1 MFGRVNVL
9 GRVLKTLGRAFVQVP
24 MSSGKL
30 STKTVSDFIIQQG
43 EETQFDQEP
52 IQKKVEMTDPEDI
65 IEEEM
70 EEEAVGDVFTSS
82 HANSELGDP
91 HSPSSPLFYDSTNIT
106 LADLSYLSPYLSSSD
121 LSLLLDIIKLN
132 SSRNISIRH
141 SNIVYLLNAL
151 DLSKVRDR
159 ELQFILRYIGASPLR
174 KVEFLTAQVL
184 FLKYYNHLLARGYF
198 SDFIYLDPSALS
210 EDDRYIASLHPPTTA
225 LLSSL
230 PREEYGRVRESMLAL
245 RNNPPRE
252 KSLLQLLILQSNLLL
267 YTHEYYSAARVFM
280 HFVLEGKDIDTE
292 LGRKA
297 TNYYWAFRKAG
308 IHDPNL
314 MLRLLERVTFPS
326 DIRDGKLFTRLMT
339 VIWAYGV
346 EYQLADGKVDQD
358 SIKAISEWL
367 DKLCTLI
374 NQQQTK
380 QFSLLFNSKQAY
392 TTLQTA
398 LSFYPELAPNFK
410 KGSFTDAKVD
420 PSNPFKEYF
429 STLLPIINESHFV
442 VSFNIKSK
450 MFFRS
455 PNLTMLDHR
464 TSMTMIF
471 AHTIYNSTNKK
482 VEYFIREDIERHNL
496 AKKIEN
502 NKIIGFYEVD
512 LLLDSEIA
520 LEVDSLLHSYYH
532 PRSNIMKSHDFKD
545 KQLLAL
551 GLKEIVRVTS
561 MEWVDNISKH
571 KEELNVQLLRDRIQA
586 AQRKIAK
593 GSATKS
599 SV

>member
-9 GRVLKTLGRAFVQVP
+9 GRVLKTLGRAFVQMP

-30 STKTVSDFIIQQG
+30 STKTVSDFIVQQG
-43 EETQFDQEP
+43 EETQFDQDS
-52 IQKKVEMTDPEDI
+52 IQKKVVMTNPEDI

-70 EEEAVGDVFTSS
+70 EEEAVGDVFTPN

-91 HSPSSPLFYDSTNIT
+91 HSQSSPLFYDSTNIT

-230 PREEYGRVRESMLAL
+230 PREEYSRVRESMLAL

-314 MLRLLERVTFPS
+314 LLRLLERVTFPP
-326 DIRDGKLFTRLMT
+326 DIREGKLFTRLMT

-367 DKLCTLI
+367 DKLCSLI

-398 LSFYPELAPNFK
+398 LSFYPELASNFK
-410 KGSFTDAKVD
+410 KGSFSDAKVD

-545 KQLLAL
+545 KQLIAL

-593 GSATKS
+593 SSAT
-599 SV
+599 

>member
-9 GRVLKTLGRAFVQVP
+9 GRVLKTLGRAFVQMP

-30 STKTVSDFIIQQG
+30 STKTVSDFIVQQG
-43 EETQFDQEP
+43 EETQFDQDS
-52 IQKKVEMTDPEDI
+52 IQKKVVMTNPEDI

-70 EEEAVGDVFTSS
+70 EEEAVGDVFTPN

-91 HSPSSPLFYDSTNIT
+91 HSQSSPLFYDSTNIT

-230 PREEYGRVRESMLAL
+230 PREEYSRVRESMLAL

-314 MLRLLERVTFPS
+314 LLRLLERVTFPP
-326 DIRDGKLFTRLMT
+326 DIREGKLFTRLMT

-367 DKLCTLI
+367 DKLCSLI

-398 LSFYPELAPNFK
+398 LSFYPELASNFK
-410 KGSFTDAKVD
+410 KGSFSDAKVD

-464 TSMTMIF
+464 TGMTMIF

-545 KQLLAL
+545 KQLIAL

-593 GSATKS
+593 SSAT
-599 SV
+599 

>member
-30 STKTVSDFIIQQG
+30 STKSVSDFIVHQG
-43 EETQFDQEP
+43 EETQFDQNS
-52 IQKKVEMTDPEDI
+52 IQKKVVMTDPEDI

-70 EEEAVGDVFTSS
+70 EEEALGDEFTSN

-91 HSPSSPLFYDSTNIT
+91 HSPSSPLFYDSANIT
-106 LADLSYLSPYLSSSD
+106 LPDLSYLSPYVSSSD

-184 FLKYYNHLLARGYF
+184 FLKYYNHLLSRGYF
-198 SDFIYLDPSALS
+198 SDFIYLDPSTLS

-314 MLRLLERVTFPS
+314 LLRLLERVTFPP

-410 KGSFTDAKVD
+410 KGSFSDAKVD

-429 STLLPIINESHFV
+429 SILLPIINESHFV

-545 KQLLAL
+545 KQLIAL

-593 GSATKS
+593 GSAT
-599 SV
+599 